1 MVVAK
6 TVENGPP
13 APEGTSDYGFF
24 YKLLRLELEYKIFS
38 GRNIHDRFF
47 RHLEMLEN

>member
-13 APEGTSDYGFF
+13 GPEGTSDGVFVGIQVCA
-24 YKLLRLELEYKIFS
+24 YKTVCGIWYKK
-38 GRNIHDRFF
+38 HDKTK
-47 RHLEMLEN
+47 